1 MLRDQNKDLTNNFDE
16 ATKIDI
22 SSSNSIAIV
31 ESEKRIHPFNSEIN
45 NINSESNIFLEAAT
59 AQKHLASDIHSI
71 NPHGMIVPSTNQ
83 TDTPL
88 YIADLEKQLKLALEN
103 NKRLENKN
111 QELVEQ
117 LSFEKADNEKEKE
130 KRLELEEKLRVEKE
144 AREEEIKLRKKIE
157 EEFRLQAAMKEEK
170 CRGLEAKLKINE
182 TKFKNEMALAQKE
195 CEKIERVKEHYKTE
209 VINVYMELGERDRK
223 MGEMKQDITILTG
236 IKDDL
241 KSRIEEYKKE
251 RDMDLKQL
259 SVSLHQLKTMTKPFL
274 ERFRRRPSKK
284 HQKINQCII
293 AVNER
298 IACCP

>member
-1 MLRDQNKDLTNNFDE
+1 
-16 ATKIDI
+16 
-22 SSSNSIAIV
+22 
-31 ESEKRIHPFNSEIN
+31 
-45 NINSESNIFLEAAT
+45 
-59 AQKHLASDIHSI
+59 
-71 NPHGMIVPSTNQ
+71 MIVPSTNK
-83 TDTPL
+83 TSL
-88 YIADLEKQLKLALEN
+88 CIADLERQLKLALEN

-117 LSFEKADNEKEKE
+117 LSLEKAENEKEKE

-170 CRGLEAKLKINE
+170 CRGLKINE
-182 TKFKNEMALAQKE
+182 TKYKNEMALAQKE
-195 CEKIERVKEHYKTE
+195 YEKIERVKEHYKTE
-209 VINVYMELGERDRK
+209 VIGVYMELGERDRK

-251 RDMDLKQL
+251 RDSDLKQL
-259 SVSLHQLKTMTKPFL
+259 SASLHQLKTMTKPFL
-274 ERFRRRPSKK
+274 ERFRGRPSKK

-293 AVNER
+293 AVDER
-298 IACCP
+298 IACSP